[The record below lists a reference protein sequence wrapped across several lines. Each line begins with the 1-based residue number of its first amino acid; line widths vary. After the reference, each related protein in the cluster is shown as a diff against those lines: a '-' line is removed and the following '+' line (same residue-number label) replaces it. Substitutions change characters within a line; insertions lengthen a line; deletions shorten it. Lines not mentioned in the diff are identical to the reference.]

1 MDFPRMNQ
9 TRLGSLIEA
18 WINVAIGFTI
28 NFVANLLILPMIG
41 FNISIGQN
49 LFIGILYTLISV
61 ARSYVVRR

>member
-1 MDFPRMNQ
+1 MNQ

-28 NFVANLLILPMIG
+28 NFVANLLVLPMIG

>member
-1 MDFPRMNQ
+1 MNQ